1 MDEDKTNAP
10 FRRTYMLRYLSLLF
24 IPVLVFSTPVQKP
37 RQPGTPGTPRN
48 YLAGKPNFSG
58 RWRMVKDKSNF
69 SGFTV
74 PDVLVQVVED
84 KIPVMNVHTVQTK
97 GSKTST
103 ADVMYF
109 TDGRESTNIINGRDA
124 TSKAYWDGSDLI
136 VRTNMKDSKGNDVE
150 MEDRWA
156 LSPDKQT
163 LTRSSHVVTSTGGEV
178 TLTLVCQKENAG

>member
-1 MDEDKTNAP
+1 MNENGREASFP
-10 FRRTYMLRYLSLLF
+10 SEIMVRYVSFLL
-24 IPVLVFSTPVQKP
+24 IPILAFAALGQ
-37 RQPGTPGTPRN
+37 TPRKPGVPGSNN
-48 YLAGKPNFSG
+48 YLATKPNFSG

-84 KIPVMNVHTVQTK
+84 KIPAMNVHTVQTK
-97 GSKTST
+97 GGKTST

-124 TSKAYWDGSDLI
+124 TSKAYWDGPALV

-150 MEDRWA
+150 MEDRWD
-156 LSPDKQT
+156 LSHDKQT

-178 TLTLVCQKENAG
+178 NLTLVCQKENAG